1 MAKETP
7 HAQISRIFG
16 MGAYGEQ
23 LAATILREY
32 GEQIAR
38 YLECN
43 DFLLAA
49 EEVREFNGLDFE

>member
-1 MAKETP
+1 MAEGP
-7 HAQISRIFG
+7 RNRMARIFG
-16 MGAYGEQ
+16 MGAYGEH
-23 LAATILREY
+23 LADEILREY

-38 YLECN
+38 YLEGN